1 MLSYDVKT
9 YERFFW
15 MLYKD
20 AFKQSVKGF
29 FRADELRRDA
39 YLNYF
44 KYVHAY
50 RVYYSEDSRRNSKWS
65 DFIIKWV
72 NTHTLSVWTS
82 GLVFHYHKDEPQ
94 FTSTPKNDLSTIF
107 TNEDER
113 QALLVYLDAVRDYPF
128 EEQALDRAIAAYEAC
143 TNDCQRSW
151 VLASSRW
158 IYRVSPADLYDE
170 LSILN

>member
-1 MLSYDVKT
+1 MLPYDVKT

-20 AFKQSVKGF
+20 AFKQAVKGF
-29 FRADELRRDA
+29 FRADELRRDS

-50 RVYYSEDSRRNSKWS
+50 RVYYSEDSRRNSKWG

-72 NTHTLSVWTS
+72 NTYTLSVWTS

-94 FTSTPKNDLSTIF
+94 PMSTPKNAIF
-107 TNEDER
+107 TNEDEK
-113 QALLVYLDAVRDYPF
+113 QALLVYLDAMRDYPL
-128 EEQALDRAIAAYEAC
+128 EEQALDRAVAAYEAC

-151 VLASSRW
+151 VLAFCRW
-158 IYRVSPADLYDE
+158 FYNAAADLYDE
-170 LSILN
+170 LAIPG

>member
-1 MLSYDVKT
+1 MLTYDVKT

-20 AFKQSVKGF
+20 AFKQAVKGF
-29 FRADELRRDA
+29 FRADELRRDS

-50 RVYYSEDSRRNSKWS
+50 RVYYSEDSRRNPKWG

-82 GLVFHYHKDEPQ
+82 GLVFHYNERPIPEPP
-94 FTSTPKNDLSTIF
+94 T
-107 TNEDER
+107 
-113 QALLVYLDAVRDYPF
+113 
-128 EEQALDRAIAAYEAC
+128 YEAL
-143 TNDCQRSW
+143 TPAEV
-151 VLASSRW
+151 VLGSCIRVYDACVTEDSLPKYLALSRW
-158 IYRVSPADLYDE
+158 LLNAPIDLYDE
-170 LSILN
+170 LALPV